1 MEITPAAR
9 RIALRSQRMP
19 KSSRRMPTM
28 SWSVVIGMRP
38 SAGPKIATSSARK
51 IALAPAPSSEERQ
64 PRVVPTASTMV
75 SASTHSTSEA
85 RNAATKAVLACSQV
99 IASR

>member
-1 MEITPAAR
+1 
-9 RIALRSQRMP
+9 
-19 KSSRRMPTM
+19 MPTM

-38 SAGPKIATSSARK
+38 SAGPKIATNSARK
-51 IALAPAPSSEERQ
+51 IALAPAPSSDERQ

-99 IASR
+99 IWNESPKGVYRMKNVRLSCAQQERP